1 MNGTAVVQ
9 AKANEKGRI
18 EFGLESA
25 IDSSVRATPERLR
38 ELGSEGL
45 ARRYELLLEQDL
57 TCDQS
62 PPSPR
67 LPWLTRARV
76 LVGLPIAGVIVLM
89 TPLVGVFLLP
99 RWQDVQE
106 VQQRRDTL
114 LELQRNLPSLE
125 RNLEASKV
133 VLVQAQQQQGLLLS
147 LIAGRARCKPLALLN
162 QQARQSGV
170 TIRRY
175 EPIKTTGPSSASKQT
190 SNKAEDDV
198 TPLDPLQ
205 SLGYQKSSVALAVTG
220 PFAGLQQFLQRM
232 EALELLVESSDLE
245 LKAAV
250 KQDKNQTRSE
260 PPVESTTQLTMQL
273 SFYDLQTSGDLNS
286 DNSKVNPP
294 N

>member
-1 MNGTAVVQ
+1 MTN
-9 AKANEKGRI
+9 
-18 EFGLESA
+18 
-25 IDSSVRATPERLR
+25 
-38 ELGSEGL
+38 
-45 ARRYELLLEQDL
+45 LL
-57 TCDQS
+57 
-62 PPSPR
+62 PSPR

-147 LIAGRARCKPLALLN
+147 LLAGSGKVQTFLALLN

-175 EPIKTTGPSSASKQT
+175 EPHQDDCPVVGFKADVEQGRGRRHTARSSPVSGV
-190 SNKAEDDV
+190 SEV
-198 TPLDPLQ
+198 
-205 SLGYQKSSVALAVTG
+205 LACFSG
-220 PFAGLQQFLQRM
+220 HRPFCWF
-232 EALELLVESSDLE
+232 
-245 LKAAV
+245 AAV
-250 KQDKNQTRSE
+250 SPADGGFGTARRKQRSRAQGCCQAGQ
-260 PPVESTTQLTMQL
+260 ESDAL
-273 SFYDLQTSGDLNS
+273 
-286 DNSKVNPP
+286 
-294 N
+294 